1 VATLFYLVKRIVQL
15 IPILIGI
22 TIVSFILIRL
32 VPGDPA
38 EQILGNHFTAAGAAA
53 VDHDLG
59 LDRSLPAQYWQ
70 FLTRSLSGNFGTS
83 YYYHDAVSHELA
95 VSIGPTIFLIV
106 FAGILTALIAIPLGT
121 LSGLRHGGLIDQTAR
136 VFFLVGFALPGFL
149 LGVLL
154 ILYLG
159 VKVPVFP
166 IQGYGSGFARH
177 VTHLVLPA
185 ITLAIPF
192 STVLIRSLRAT
203 VIDVTSSDYITTVR
217 LKGVSGFTVLR
228 RHILPNSLLPLI
240 VVFGVNLAF
249 LVGGTVIVENVFSIP
264 GLGSLLVNSVSSRDF
279 PVVQALTLV
288 FAVFILAVNL
298 VTDWAH
304 VSLDPRLSFEAA

>member
-1 VATLFYLVKRIVQL
+1 VATLFYLGKRIVQL
-15 IPILIGI
+15 IPILFGI
-22 TIVSFILIRL
+22 TVVSFILIRL

-38 EQILGNHFTAAGAAA
+38 QQLLGDHYTPQAAAA
-53 VDHDLG
+53 VDHQLG
-59 LDRSLPAQYWQ
+59 LDRSLPAQYWL
-70 FLTRSLSGNFGTS
+70 FLTRALHGNFGTS
-83 YYYHDAVSHELA
+83 YFYHDAVSHQMA
-95 VSIGPTIFLIV
+95 VAIPPTLFLII
-106 FAGILTALIAIPLGT
+106 FAGILTSVIAIPLGT
-121 LSGLRHGGLIDQTAR
+121 LSGLRQGGVIDQAAR
-136 VFFLVGFALPGFL
+136 VFFLVGYALPGFL

-166 IQGYGSGFARH
+166 IQGYGSGFSG
-177 VTHLVLPA
+177 HLSHLFLPA

-203 VIDVTSSDYITTVR
+203 VIEVTASDYITTAR
-217 LKGVSGFTVLR
+217 LTGVSGFTVLR

-264 GLGSLLVNSVSSRDF
+264 GLGSLLVGSVSSRDF

-298 VTDWAH
+298 LTDLAH

>member
-1 VATLFYLVKRIVQL
+1 
-15 IPILIGI
+15 
-22 TIVSFILIRL
+22 
-32 VPGDPA
+32 
-38 EQILGNHFTAAGAAA
+38 
-53 VDHDLG
+53 
-59 LDRSLPAQYWQ
+59 
-70 FLTRSLSGNFGTS
+70 
-83 YYYHDAVSHELA
+83 
-95 VSIGPTIFLIV
+95 
-106 FAGILTALIAIPLGT
+106 
-121 LSGLRHGGLIDQTAR
+121 
-136 VFFLVGFALPGFL
+136 
-149 LGVLL
+149 VLL

-166 IQGYGSGFARH
+166 IQGYGNGFGG
-177 VTHLVLPA
+177 HLSHLFLPA

-203 VIDVTSSDYITTVR
+203 VIEVTASDYITTAR
-217 LKGVSGFTVLR
+217 LKGVSGLTVLR

-264 GLGSLLVNSVSSRDF
+264 GLGSLLVGSVSSRDF

-298 VTDWAH
+298 LTDLAH

>member
-1 VATLFYLVKRIVQL
+1 M
-15 IPILIGI
+15 
-22 TIVSFILIRL
+22 
-32 VPGDPA
+32 
-38 EQILGNHFTAAGAAA
+38 
-53 VDHDLG
+53 
-59 LDRSLPAQYWQ
+59 
-70 FLTRSLSGNFGTS
+70 
-83 YYYHDAVSHELA
+83 
-95 VSIGPTIFLIV
+95 
-106 FAGILTALIAIPLGT
+106 
-121 LSGLRHGGLIDQTAR
+121 
-136 VFFLVGFALPGFL
+136 FFLVGFALPGFL

-166 IQGYGSGFARH
+166 IQGYGSGFAGH

-185 ITLAIPF
+185 VTLAVPF

-203 VIDVTSSDYITTVR
+203 VIEVTSSDYVTTVR

-249 LVGGTVIVENVFSIP
+249 LVGGTVIVENVLLIP

-288 FAVFILAVNL
+288 FAVFILVVNL
-298 VTDWAH
+298 ATDWAH

>member
-1 VATLFYLVKRIVQL
+1 MATLYYLVKRIGQL
-15 IPILIGI
+15 IPILVGI
-22 TIVSFILIRL
+22 TVVSFILIRL

-38 EQILGNHFTAAGAAA
+38 QEILGNHYTPQGATA
-53 VDHDLG
+53 VDHELG
-59 LDRSLPAQYWQ
+59 LDRSLPAQYWL
-70 FLTRSLSGNFGTS
+70 FLTRALRGDFGTS
-83 YYYHDAVSHELA
+83 YFYHDAVSHELA
-95 VSIGPTIFLIV
+95 VSIPPTIFLIV
-106 FAGILTALIAIPLGT
+106 FAGILTAAIAIPLGT
-121 LSGLRHGGLIDQTAR
+121 LSGLREGGVTDQVAR

-166 IQGYGSGFARH
+166 IQGYGANFAGH
-177 VTHLVLPA
+177 VSHLFLPA

-203 VIDVTSSDYITTVR
+203 VIDVTAADYVTAVR
-217 LKGVSGFTVLR
+217 LKGVSAFTVLR
-228 RHILPNSLLPLI
+228 RHTLPNSLLPLI

-298 VTDWAH
+298 LTDLLH